1 MTEWWERLETI
12 TQVFYCLAAF
22 FSVFLAWQLI
32 AALIGLAG
40 DEADFGAD
48 TDMDADVDVD
58 ADGTYDEFESG
69 AESDALDSL
78 DAFRLVSVR
87 SVVAFGTLFTWAMAL
102 FLDQGNSLARCMA
115 YATGWGVAGMF
126 GVALIFWG
134 MKKMTHT
141 GTKNLATCAGT
152 DGTVYVDI
160 PEGGTGEV
168 RVTVSGVI
176 SYVKARALGGK
187 ALKAG
192 TPIHV
197 ERCVGQTMVLVKP
210 IEEEQP
216 CKTGGKEG
224 GAK

>member
-32 AALIGLAG
+32 AALMGLGG
-40 DEADFGAD
+40 DEADVGA
-48 TDMDADVDVD
+48 DADVDADVD

-69 AESDALDSL
+69 AEADAAETL

-87 SVVAFGTLFTWAMAL
+87 SIIAFCTLFTWAMAL
-102 FLDQGNSLARCMA
+102 FLDQGHSLSRCLA
-115 YATGWGVAGMF
+115 YATGWGAVGML
-126 GVALIFWG
+126 GVALILWS
-134 MKKMTHT
+134 MKKLTHT
-141 GTKNLATCAGT
+141 GTKNLATCVGT

-176 SYVKARALGGK
+176 SYVKARAPGGK

-197 ERCVGQTMVLVKP
+197 ERVGQTMVMVKP
-210 IEEEQP
+210 IEEE
-216 CKTGGKEG
+216 
-224 GAK
+224 